1 MSNKLIFIGSYAKGT
16 IAHGGELAKNQQFVN
31 RFGEVYDKFYP
42 VDTNDWKHRPWLP
55 LLIIWHL
62 LVHGRNTR
70 VVISCQNM
78 AYPLIVFLYYFRLKK
93 HIIYWVIGSEIVRRI
108 KAEGNNQASFKKKY
122 FHYLDK
128 IIVESS
134 MMERQL
140 MDEGLRN
147 VVTIPNFKKI
157 FHVKPIVKSKTGVVR
172 FVFLSRISPE
182 KGCNYILNCVEKL
195 NKAGYKDMF
204 RVTFYGMVEE
214 GYVAFNSRVDSLE
227 NVEYKGL
234 LDLTN
239 IEGYE
244 VMADNDV
251 FLFPTFFPNEGFP
264 GALIDAMI
272 AGLPVIASDWNYN
285 KELVVEGKTGVVIP
299 AHDEERLYEE
309 ILAFIEGK
317 HDIARMREACL
328 KEASK
333 YDVEEVL
340 SVDKLVNLG
349 VMTK

>member
-1 MSNKLIFIGSYAKGT
+1 
-16 IAHGGELAKNQQFVN
+16 
-31 RFGEVYDKFYP
+31 
-42 VDTNDWKHRPWLP
+42 
-55 LLIIWHL
+55 
-62 LVHGRNTR
+62 
-70 VVISCQNM
+70 M

-93 HIIYWVIGSEIVRRI
+93 HVIYWVIGSEIVRRI
-108 KAEGNNQASFKKKY
+108 KADENNHVSFKKKY

-140 MDEGLRN
+140 TDEGLRN
-147 VVTIPNFKKI
+147 VVTVPNFKKI
-157 FHVKPIVKSKTGVVR
+157 FHVKPIEKSKSRVVR

-182 KGCNYILNCVEKL
+182 KGCNYILNCVERL
-195 NKAGYKDMF
+195 DKAGYKDMF
-204 RVTFYGMVEE
+204 RVTFYGKVEE
-214 GYVAFNSRVDSLE
+214 GYEAFNSRVESLK
-227 NVEYKGL
+227 NTEYKGL

-239 IEGYE
+239 KKGYE

-309 ILAFIEGK
+309 MLAFIEGK
-317 HDIARMREACL
+317 HDIAKMREACMN
-328 KEASK
+328 EASK
-333 YDVEEVL
+333 YDVDEVL
-340 SVDKLVNLG
+340 SIDNLVNLG

>member
-42 VDTNDWKHRPWLP
+42 VDTNDWKRRPWLP

-93 HIIYWVIGSEIVRRI
+93 HVIYWVIGSEIVRRI
-108 KAEGNNQASFKKKY
+108 KADENNHVSFKKKY

-140 MDEGLRN
+140 TDEGLRN
-147 VVTIPNFKKI
+147 VVTVPNFKKI
-157 FHVKPIVKSKTGVVR
+157 FHVKPIEKSKSRVVR

-182 KGCNYILNCVEKL
+182 KGCNYILNCVERL

-204 RVTFYGMVEE
+204 RVTFYGKVEE
-214 GYVAFNSRVDSLE
+214 GYEAFNSRVESLK
-227 NVEYKGL
+227 NTEYKGL

-239 IEGYE
+239 KKGYE

-309 ILAFIEGK
+309 MLAFIEGK
-317 HDIARMREACL
+317 HDIAKMREACMN
-328 KEASK
+328 EALK
-333 YDVEEVL
+333 YDVDEVL
-340 SVDKLVNLG
+340 SIDNLVNLG

>member
-1 MSNKLIFIGSYAKGT
+1 MENKLIFIGSYAKGT

-55 LLIIWHL
+55 LLIVWHL

-78 AYPLIVFLYYFRLKK
+78 AYPLIAFLYFFRLKK
-93 HIIYWVIGSEIVRRI
+93 HVIYWVIGSEIVRRI
-108 KAEGNNQASFKKKY
+108 KADDNKKSCFKKKY

-128 IIVESS
+128 IIVESLT
-134 MMERQL
+134 MERQL
-140 MDEGLRN
+140 TDEGLNN
-147 VVTIPNFKKI
+147 VVTVPNFKKRFRVNI
-157 FHVKPIVKSKTGVVR
+157 EKSKSGVTS

-182 KGCNYILNCVEKL
+182 KGCNYILNCIERL
-195 NKAGYKDMF
+195 NKAGFKNKF
-204 RVTFYGMVEE
+204 RVTFYGKVEE
-214 GYVAFNSRVDSLE
+214 GYESFDSRVDSLE

-234 LDLTN
+234 LELTN
-239 IEGYE
+239 KEGYE
-244 VMADNDV
+244 EMADNDV

-285 KELVVEGKTGVVIP
+285 KELVVEGKTGIVLP
-299 AHDEERLYEE
+299 AHDEEMLYVEM
-309 ILAFIEGK
+309 LAFINGK
-317 HDIARMREACL
+317 YDIEKMREACL
-328 KEASK
+328 KEALK
-333 YDVEEVL
+333 YDVDEVL
-340 SVDKLVNLG
+340 SIDNLVNLG
-349 VMTK
+349 IMTK

>member
-1 MSNKLIFIGSYAKGT
+1 
-16 IAHGGELAKNQQFVN
+16 
-31 RFGEVYDKFYP
+31 
-42 VDTNDWKHRPWLP
+42 
-55 LLIIWHL
+55 
-62 LVHGRNTR
+62 
-70 VVISCQNM
+70 
-78 AYPLIVFLYYFRLKK
+78 
-93 HIIYWVIGSEIVRRI
+93 
-108 KAEGNNQASFKKKY
+108 
-122 FHYLDK
+122 
-128 IIVESS
+128 